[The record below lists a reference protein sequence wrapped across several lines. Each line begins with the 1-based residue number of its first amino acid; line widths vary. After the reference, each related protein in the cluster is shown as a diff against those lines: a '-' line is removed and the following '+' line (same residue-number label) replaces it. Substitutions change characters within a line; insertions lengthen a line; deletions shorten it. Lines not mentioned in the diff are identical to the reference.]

1 MKKFTFIALFT
12 FLGIQVL
19 QAQEHDDK
27 KHTSVKGIRIAAVI
41 GHTFINSGGMDGNI
55 YVPSWGLDI
64 DYWFNHKWGIGLHND
79 VEIENFVVVTNDT
92 EEIERVNPI
101 VFTIDA
107 LYELGNGFVLSI
119 GPGVELEKNESFFL
133 ARIGLEYE
141 YDINYNLY
149 LMPTVFHDQRF
160 DGYSTTTVGL
170 GIGHKF

>member
-1 MKKFTFIALFT
+1 MKKLTIIALFT
-12 FLGIQVL
+12 LLGIHAM
-19 QAQEHDDK
+19 QAQHDNK
-27 KHTSVKGIRIAAVI
+27 EHTSVKGIRIAAVI
-41 GHTFINSGGMDGNI
+41 GHTFINSSGMDGNI

-79 VEIENFVVVTNDT
+79 IEIENFVVVTNDT

-141 YDINYNLY
+141 YDIKNNFYV
-149 LMPTVFHDQRF
+149 MPTIFHDQRF